1 MEENKLTKD
10 ITVVIPAYKAQ
21 KTIKKTLESIALQ
34 TISGGLEVIIATDC
48 PEDDYTKI
56 TEHFSELSIKQLK
69 CDKNTGPGLARQRG
83 LDAATTHWVTFIDAD
98 DMFASPF
105 ALEALKSGIEE
116 NVIEVQGTFA
126 QAVPMGKRYGFGL
139 QKEPTHPWVF
149 GRLYSVDFLRQ
160 NKIAFSELRAM
171 EDGEFNWKIRL
182 ITEGTPLKVK
192 FIDDV
197 VYYWMPGSE
206 HSITRTG
213 VKDDIP
219 QYNFDLCQIGA
230 TIAAKQATD
239 FAKNINP
246 FNGSIT
252 RFITEMMIGHYFTY
266 VECIGRRKEFAEQN
280 LWLGK
285 YFYNE
290 CYKQIESGI
299 SEDVIKAMYTQMN
312 ASKAASLVGIIPSIS
327 FFEWFDKI
335 KTDDYSIEEIK
346 TIRNKLSKEI
356 IENDIKT
363 GVIDKD
369 CSIFEGEDVS
379 H

>member
-1 MEENKLTKD
+1 MGAINLTKD
-10 ITVVIPAYKAQ
+10 ITIVIPAYKAE
-21 KTIKKTLESIALQ
+21 KTIKKTLDSIAFQ
-34 TISGGLEVIIATDC
+34 TISDQLEVIIAVDN
-48 PEDDYTKI
+48 PEDDYTSIIKS
-56 TEHFSELSIKQLK
+56 FPELEIKQVK
-69 CDKNTGPGLARQRG
+69 TDKNVGPGLARQKG
-83 LDAATTHWVTFIDAD
+83 LDKASTHWVTFIDAD
-98 DMFASPF
+98 DTFASPF
-105 ALEALKSGIEE
+105 SLEQLALAIEKD
-116 NVIEVQGTFA
+116 VIEVQGAFA
-126 QAVPMGKRYGFGL
+126 QVAEYEGRRAFVL
-139 QKEPTHPWVF
+139 QKEISHPWVF
-149 GRLYSVDFLRQ
+149 GRLYNVDFLKQ

-182 ITEGTPLKVK
+182 ITEGTNLKIK
-192 FIDDV
+192 QIEEV

-213 VKDDIP
+213 EKDGIP

-239 FAKNINP
+239 FAKKVNP

-252 RFITEMMIGHYFTY
+252 RFITEQMIGHYFTY
-266 VECIGRRKEFAEQN
+266 VECFGKRKEFAEQN

-290 CYKQIESGI
+290 CYKNIEANI
-299 SEDVIKAMYTQMN
+299 SEDIINNMYTQMN
-312 ASKAASLVGIIPSIS
+312 AAQAGSLVGIIPHIS
-327 FFEWFDKI
+327 FFDWFDKI
-335 KTDDYSIEEIK
+335 KKETYSIEDIK

-356 IENDIKT
+356 IDNDIKT

-369 CSIFEGEDVS
+369 CSIF

>member
-1 MEENKLTKD
+1 MKD
-10 ITVVIPAYKAQ
+10 ITVVIPAFKAH
-21 KTIKKTLESIALQ
+21 KTITKTLQSIASQ
-34 TISGGLEVIIATDC
+34 TISDSLEVIISADN
-48 PEDDYTKI
+48 PSDDYSKVI
-56 TEHFSELSIKQLK
+56 ALFPELDIKQLK
-69 CDKNTGPGLARQRG
+69 CAKNVGPGLARQWG
-83 LDAATTHWVTFIDAD
+83 LDKATTHWVTFIDAD
-98 DMFASPF
+98 DQFASPF
-105 ALEALKSGIEE
+105 ALEQLKHGVEQ

-126 QAVPMGKRYGFGL
+126 QACPIPNQPTRFVL
-139 QKEPTHPWVF
+139 HNEPTHPWVF
-149 GRLYSVDFLRQ
+149 GRLYNVDFLRQ

-182 ITEGTPLKVK
+182 ITEGTPLKIK
-192 FIDDV
+192 LIQDI

-213 VKDDIP
+213 VKDNIP

-239 FAKNINP
+239 FAKKVNP

-252 RFITEMMIGHYFTY
+252 RFITEQMIGHYFTY
-266 VECIGRRKEFAEQN
+266 IECIGRRKEFAEQN

-290 CYKQIESGI
+290 CYKNIEASI
-299 SEDVIKAMYTQMN
+299 SEDIIKNMYTQMN
-312 ASKAASLVGIIPSIS
+312 AVKSRDLVGIIPSIS
-327 FFEWFDKI
+327 FFEWFDKV
-335 KTDDYSIEEIK
+335 KKDDYTIEEIK
-346 TIRNKLSKEI
+346 TIRSKLSKEVI
-356 IENDIKT
+356 DNDIKT

-369 CSIFEGEDVS
+369 CSIF

>member
-1 MEENKLTKD
+1 MAKIKD
-10 ITVVIPAYKAQ
+10 ITVVIPAFKAHA
-21 KTIKKTLESIALQ
+21 TVKKTLDSIAMQ
-34 TISGGLEVIIATDC
+34 TIADQLEVIISCDN
-48 PEDDYTKI
+48 PDDDYTNI
-56 TEHFSELSIKQLK
+56 INNFPELDIKQLQ
-69 CDKNTGPGLARQRG
+69 CTKNTGPGLSRQRG

-105 ALEALKSGIEE
+105 ALEQLKNGIIP
-116 NVIEVQGTFA
+116 NCIEVQGVFA
-126 QAVPMGKRYGFGL
+126 QAAEVQDRHGFIL
-139 QKEPTHPWVF
+139 HNEPTHPWVF
-149 GRLYSVDFLRQ
+149 GRLYNVDFLKQ

-182 ITEGTPLKVK
+182 IVEGTPLKIN
-192 FIDDV
+192 FLNDV

-213 VKDDIP
+213 VKDNIP

-239 FAKNINP
+239 FAKKLNP

-252 RFITEMMIGHYFTY
+252 RFITEQMIGHYFTY
-266 VECIGRRKEFAEQN
+266 IECIGRRPEFAEQN

-290 CYKQIESGI
+290 CYKNIEPSI
-299 SEDVIKAMYTQMN
+299 SEDIIKNMYTGMN
-312 ASKAASLVGIIPSIS
+312 AAKAKDLVGIIPSIS
-327 FFEWFDKI
+327 FFDWFSKV
-335 KTDDYSIEEIK
+335 KSEAYSRDEIK
-346 TIRNKLSKEI
+346 EIRSKLSKEI
-356 IENDIKT
+356 IDNDIKT

-369 CSIFEGEDVS
+369 CTIFANN
-379 H
+379 

>member
-1 MEENKLTKD
+1 MSNTNAKD
-10 ITVVIPAYKAQ
+10 ITVVIPAYKAD
-21 KTIKKTLESIALQ
+21 KTIKKTLDSIDIQ
-34 TISGGLEVIIATDC
+34 TISDKVEVIIACDN
-48 PEDDYTKI
+48 PGDDYTTI
-56 TEHFSELSIKQLK
+56 INQFPQLEIKQVK
-69 CDKNTGPGLARQRG
+69 CEKNVGPGLARQHG
-83 LDAATTHWVTFIDAD
+83 LDKASTHWVTFIDAD

-105 ALEALKSGIEE
+105 SLEQLVRGIEP
-116 NVIEVQGTFA
+116 NTVEVQGVFA
-126 QAVPMGKRYGFGL
+126 QACPLPNQPTRFIL
-139 QKEPTHPWVF
+139 HNEPQHPWVF
-149 GRLYSVDFLRQ
+149 GRLYNVDFLKQ

-182 ITEGTPLKVK
+182 ITEGTPLKIK
-192 FIDDV
+192 MIQDI

-213 VKDDIP
+213 VKDNVP

-239 FAKNINP
+239 FAKKINP

-252 RFITEMMIGHYFTY
+252 RFITEQMIGHYFTY
-266 VECIGRRKEFAEQN
+266 IECIGRRPEFAEQN

-290 CYKQIESGI
+290 CYKNIEANI
-299 SEDVIKAMYTQMN
+299 SEDIIKTMYTQMN
-312 ASKAASLVGIIPSIS
+312 AGKAASLVGIIPQIS
-327 FFEWFDKI
+327 FFDWFKKI
-335 KTDDYSIEEIK
+335 KEEAYSIDDIK
-346 TIRNKLSKEI
+346 TIRSKLSKEI
-356 IENDIKT
+356 IDNDIKT

-369 CSIFEGEDVS
+369 CSIF